1 MVQLIFAVVP
11 YFVKIFHLYLRDAP
25 FCTIEMSLFCIIERP
40 YYISK
45 YDTLVLSWTSSGLEA
60 LSFTL

>member
-1 MVQLIFAVVP
+1 MLQPIFAVVP
-11 YFVKIFHLYLRDAP
+11 YFVKIFHLYLRNAFFLYHRTAP
-25 FCTIEMSLFCIIERP
+25 CN
-40 YYISK
+40 ISK